1 MATLSSDTVRIIPRK
16 CIERRE
22 INCTHSN
29 GVEASVNGVR
39 SNTDHT
45 ERVIRAHGSMVLV
58 LSKDTGVNIV
68 TLYNY
73 TYYVSNKDYIDY
85 RRRYLQ

>member
-1 MATLSSDTVRIIPRK
+1 MNV
-16 CIERRE
+16 
-22 INCTHSN
+22 
-29 GVEASVNGVR
+29 VR

-58 LSKDTGVNIV
+58 LSKDIGVNIV

-73 TYYVSNKDYIDY
+73 TYYVSNKDYID
-85 RRRYLQ
+85 